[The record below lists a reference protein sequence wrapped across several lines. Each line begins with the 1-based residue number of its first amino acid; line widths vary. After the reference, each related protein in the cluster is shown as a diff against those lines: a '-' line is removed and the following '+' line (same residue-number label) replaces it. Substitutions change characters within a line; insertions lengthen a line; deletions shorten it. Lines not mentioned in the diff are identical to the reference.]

1 MFEKIIMKL
10 ILEDKDIQKLIEV
23 FLTRK
28 DFIEAISNLVNK
40 EDINKLHPAIDAY
53 AKKVDTYA

>member
-1 MFEKIIMKL
+1 MKL